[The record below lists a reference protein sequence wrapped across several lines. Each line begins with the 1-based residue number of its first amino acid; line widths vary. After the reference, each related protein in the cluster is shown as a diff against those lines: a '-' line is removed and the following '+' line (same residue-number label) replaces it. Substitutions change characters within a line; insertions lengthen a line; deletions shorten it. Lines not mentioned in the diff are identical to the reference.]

1 MRKNKNGFTLI
12 ELLAV
17 IVVLAI
23 IMVIATMQI
32 NKTLLKSRTNAFI
45 QSAEQVVKVAKN
57 LQVSSE
63 LNTYN
68 LRKAVDYS
76 SSEYQIYVYEYNPA
90 YECHAYT
97 YNASAADKLNEINKD
112 KLKSS
117 YKDPGEFMQQFGYG
131 TYDVY
136 EKHMLK
142 KAFNTEKL
150 RYELNESE
158 MVDGEMYYECIARYN
173 YIASNNKDYTT
184 TSAMIMIE
192 ADTKGKFNNVNFNI
206 DGLNIKN
213 NYNYDIFKISDGGIR
228 TRICAKL
235 NGDGKIELASSF
247 YKEHGVVKNVTKDI
261 PTLCNSASTKD
272 NDEYTVI
279 KP

>member
-97 YNASAADKLNEINKD
+97 YNASAADKLNEINNNYSYKFITSNPVEASD
-112 KLKSS
+112 KLLQIPVSLLTLDDMALLLQADKHAQLPIIENTIKLARIFATDSEES
-117 YKDPGEFMQQFGYG
+117 RNYKN
-131 TYDVY
+131 
-136 EKHMLK
+136 HLIA
-142 KAFNTEKL
+142 KALLAVLFS
-150 RYELNESE
+150 NET
-158 MVDGEMYYECIARYN
+158 I
-173 YIASNNKDYTT
+173 
-184 TSAMIMIE
+184 
-192 ADTKGKFNNVNFNI
+192 
-206 DGLNIKN
+206 
-213 NYNYDIFKISDGGIR
+213 
-228 TRICAKL
+228 
-235 NGDGKIELASSF
+235 
-247 YKEHGVVKNVTKDI
+247 
-261 PTLCNSASTKD
+261 
-272 NDEYTVI
+272 
-279 KP
+279 

>member
-1 MRKNKNGFTLI
+1 MKRNENGFTLI

-68 LRKAVDYS
+68 LRKAIDYS

-90 YECHAYT
+90 YECHAYK
-97 YNASAADKLNEINKD
+97 YNASAANKLEELNSNN
-112 KLKSS
+112 LKSS
-117 YKDPGEFMQQFGYG
+117 YKEPKEFMQQFNYG
-131 TYDVY
+131 TSDVY
-136 EKHMLK
+136 DKHMLK
-142 KAFNTEKL
+142 KAFNTTTHK
-150 RYELNESE
+150 YELDESE

-192 ADTKGKFNNVNFNI
+192 ANIKGKFNNVNFNI

-213 NYNYDIFKISDGGIR
+213 NYNYDIFKNNNENKI
-228 TRICAKL
+228 RICAKL
-235 NGDGKIELASSF
+235 NGDGKVELADSSN
-247 YKEHGVVKNVTKDI
+247 GNINKNKA
-261 PTLCNSASTKD
+261 TLCYSAYTDD
-272 NDEYTVI
+272 NGEYTVI

>member
-1 MRKNKNGFTLI
+1 MKKNKNGFTLI

-32 NKTLLKSRTNAFI
+32 NKTLLKTRTNAFI
-45 QSAEQVVKVAKN
+45 QSAEQVVSVAKN

-76 SSEYQIYVYEYNPA
+76 SSEYQIYVYEYNPV

-97 YNASAADKLNEINKD
+97 YHANGSTEEDKLDELNEDN
-112 KLKSS
+112 LKSS
-117 YKDPGEFMQQFGYG
+117 YESPGEFMNEFGYG
-131 TYDVY
+131 GYQDY
-136 EKHMLK
+136 RKSILERK
-142 KAFNTEKL
+142 FNDLTH
-150 RYELNESE
+150 RHELDESK
-158 MVDGEMYYECIARYN
+158 MIDGERYYECIARYN

-206 DGLNIKN
+206 NGLNIKN
-213 NYNYDIFKISDGGIR
+213 NYNYDIFEMNEGGKRI
-228 TRICAKL
+228 RICAKL
-235 NGDGKIELASSF
+235 NGDGKVELADPF
-247 YKEHGVVKNVTKDI
+247 NGNINKNKTTLCYSAFTKDDG
-261 PTLCNSASTKD
+261 K
-272 NDEYTVI
+272 YTVI

>member
-1 MRKNKNGFTLI
+1 MKKNKNGFTLI

-76 SSEYQIYVYEYNPA
+76 SSEYQIYVYEYKPV
-90 YECHAYT
+90 YECHAYK
-97 YNASAADKLNEINKD
+97 YNASAVNKLEKIRED
-112 KLKSS
+112 ELKSS
-117 YKDPGEFMQQFGYG
+117 YKDPGEFMRQFGYPQEDYD
-131 TYDVY
+131 TYMLPKIFNGKEYVY
-136 EKHMLK
+136 
-142 KAFNTEKL
+142 
-150 RYELNESE
+150 NESK
-158 MVDGEMYYECIARYN
+158 MINGKNYYECIGRYN

-192 ADTKGKFNNVNFNI
+192 ANIKGKFNNVNFNI

-213 NYNYDIFKISDGGIR
+213 NYNYDIFKNNKENKI
-228 TRICAKL
+228 RICAKL
-235 NGDGKIELASSF
+235 NGDGKVELADSSN
-247 YKEHGVVKNVTKDI
+247 ENINKNKT
-261 PTLCNSASTKD
+261 TLCYSASTD
-272 NDEYTVI
+272 DDDEYTVI

>member
-1 MRKNKNGFTLI
+1 MRRNKNGFTLI

-76 SSEYQIYVYEYNPA
+76 SSEYQIYVYEYKTV
-90 YECHAYT
+90 YECHAYK
-97 YNASAADKLNEINKD
+97 YNASAVNKLEKIRED
-112 KLKSS
+112 ELKSS
-117 YKDPGEFMQQFGYG
+117 YKDPGEFKQQF
-131 TYDVY
+131 YDLMGDN
-136 EKHMLK
+136 EM
-142 KAFNTEKL
+142 
-150 RYELNESE
+150 YELQKKINEETHEYELDESE
-158 MVDGEMYYECIARYN
+158 MINGKNYYECIGRYN
-173 YIASNNKDYTT
+173 YIASDNKDYTT

-213 NYNYDIFKISDGGIR
+213 NYNYDIFKNKKENKI
-228 TRICAKL
+228 RICAKL
-235 NGDGKIELASSF
+235 NGDGKVELADPF
-247 YKEHGVVKNVTKDI
+247 NGNINKNKT
-261 PTLCNSASTKD
+261 TLCYSASTD
-272 NDEYTVI
+272 DDGEYTVI

>member
-1 MRKNKNGFTLI
+1 MRKKKNGFTLI

-32 NKTLLKSRTNAFI
+32 NKTLIKSRTNAFI

-76 SSEYQIYVYEYNPA
+76 SSEYQIYVYEYNPV

-117 YKDPGEFMQQFGYG
+117 YKDPGEFMQYFGYPQEDYD
-131 TYDVY
+131 TYMLPKIFNGKEYVY
-136 EKHMLK
+136 
-142 KAFNTEKL
+142 
-150 RYELNESE
+150 NEIK
-158 MVDGEMYYECIARYN
+158 MINGKNYYECIGRYN
-173 YIASNNKDYTT
+173 YIASDNKYYTT

-192 ADTKGKFNNVNFNI
+192 ANIKGKFNNVNFNI

-213 NYNYDIFKISDGGIR
+213 NYNYDIFKNNKENKI
-228 TRICAKL
+228 RICAKL
-235 NGDGKIELASSF
+235 NGDGKVELADSSN
-247 YKEHGVVKNVTKDI
+247 GNINKNKT
-261 PTLCNSASTKD
+261 TLCYSASTDDDGK
-272 NDEYTVI
+272 YTVI

>member
-1 MRKNKNGFTLI
+1 MKRNKNGFTLI

-45 QSAEQVVKVAKN
+45 QSAEQVVSVAKN

-76 SSEYQIYVYEYNPA
+76 SSEYQIYVYEYNPV
-90 YECHAYT
+90 YECHAYV
-97 YNASAADKLNEINKD
+97 YNASAADKLNERNED
-112 KLKSS
+112 GLKSS

-142 KAFNTEKL
+142 KAFNTTKL
-150 RYELNESE
+150 KYELNESE

-192 ADTKGKFNNVNFNI
+192 ANIKGKFNNVNFNI

-213 NYNYDIFKISDGGIR
+213 NYNYDIFKNNKENKI
-228 TRICAKL
+228 RICAKL
-235 NGDGKIELASSF
+235 NGDGKIELASSS

-261 PTLCNSASTKD
+261 PTLCNSASTD
-272 NDEYTVI
+272 DDGEYTVI

>member
-1 MRKNKNGFTLI
+1 MKRNENGFTLI

-68 LRKAVDYS
+68 LRKAIDYS

-90 YECHAYT
+90 YECHAYK
-97 YNASAADKLNEINKD
+97 YNASAANKLEELNSNN
-112 KLKSS
+112 LTSS
-117 YKDPGEFMQQFGYG
+117 SKEPKEFMQQFNYG
-131 TYDVY
+131 TSDVY
-136 EKHMLK
+136 DKHMLK
-142 KAFNTEKL
+142 KAFNTTTHK
-150 RYELNESE
+150 YELDESE

-192 ADTKGKFNNVNFNI
+192 ANIKGKFNNVNFNI

-213 NYNYDIFKISDGGIR
+213 NYNYDIFKNNNENKI
-228 TRICAKL
+228 RICAKL
-235 NGDGKIELASSF
+235 NGDGKVELADSSN
-247 YKEHGVVKNVTKDI
+247 GNINKNKA
-261 PTLCNSASTKD
+261 TLCYSAYTDD
-272 NDEYTVI
+272 NGEYTVI

>member
-1 MRKNKNGFTLI
+1 MRKKKNGFTLI

-76 SSEYQIYVYEYNPA
+76 SSEYQIYVYEYNPV
-90 YECHAYT
+90 YECHAYK
-97 YNASAADKLNEINKD
+97 YNASSANKLEELDSNN
-112 KLKSS
+112 LKSS
-117 YKDPGEFMQQFGYG
+117 YKDPDEFMRQFNYG
-131 TYDVY
+131 LMDDY
-136 EKHMLK
+136 EKYKLQK
-142 KAFNTEKL
+142 KFNEETHA
-150 RYELNESE
+150 YELDESK
-158 MVDGEMYYECIARYN
+158 MINGKNYYECIGRYN

-192 ADTKGKFNNVNFNI
+192 ANIKGKFNNVNFNI

-213 NYNYDIFKISDGGIR
+213 NYNYDIFKNNKENKI
-228 TRICAKL
+228 RICAKL
-235 NGDGKIELASSF
+235 NGDGKVELADSSN
-247 YKEHGVVKNVTKDI
+247 GNINKNKT
-261 PTLCNSASTKD
+261 TLCYSASTDDDGK
-272 NDEYTVI
+272 YTVI

>member
-1 MRKNKNGFTLI
+1 MKRNKNGFTLI

-76 SSEYQIYVYEYNPA
+76 SSEYQIYVYEYNPVF
-90 YECHAYT
+90 ECHAYK
-97 YNASAADKLNEINKD
+97 YNASAADKLKEFNRKNF
-112 KLKSS
+112 KSS
-117 YKDPGEFMQQFGYG
+117 YKTIGEFEQQF
-131 TYDVY
+131 TD
-136 EKHMLK
+136 ELK
-142 KAFNTEKL
+142 QKFNSNINIRPLPEE
-150 RYELNESE
+150 YQSDENS
-158 MVDGEMYYECIARYN
+158 MIDGEMYYKCISRYN
-173 YIASNNKDYTT
+173 YIASNNEDYTT

-213 NYNYDIFKISDGGIR
+213 NYNYDIFEMKGGKRI
-228 TRICAKL
+228 RICAKL
-235 NGDGKIELASSF
+235 NGDGKVELADSINGSIN
-247 YKEHGVVKNVTKDI
+247 KNKT
-261 PTLCNSASTKD
+261 TLCYSASTD
-272 NDEYTVI
+272 DDGEYTVI

>member
-117 YKDPGEFMQQFGYG
+117 YKDPDEFMKQFHYPSEDYK
-131 TYDVY
+131 TY
-136 EKHMLK
+136 KLQK
-142 KAFNTEKL
+142 KFNEETHE
-150 RYELNESE
+150 YELDESE
-158 MVDGEMYYECIARYN
+158 MKNGKNYYECIGRYN
-173 YIASNNKDYTT
+173 YIASDNKDYTT

-206 DGLNIKN
+206 NGLNIKN
-213 NYNYDIFKISDGGIR
+213 NYNYDIFEMNKGGKRI
-228 TRICAKL
+228 RICAKL
-235 NGDGKIELASSF
+235 NGDGKVELADSSN
-247 YKEHGVVKNVTKDI
+247 GNINKNKT
-261 PTLCNSASTKD
+261 TLCYSASTKD
-272 NDEYTVI
+272 KGKYTVI

>member
-1 MRKNKNGFTLI
+1 MRKKKNGFTLI

-76 SSEYQIYVYEYNPA
+76 SSEYQIYVYEYNPV
-90 YECHAYT
+90 YECHAYK
-97 YNASAADKLNEINKD
+97 YNASSANKLEELDSNN
-112 KLKSS
+112 LKSS
-117 YKDPGEFMQQFGYG
+117 YKDPGEFMRQFGYPQEDYD
-131 TYDVY
+131 TYMLPKIFNGKEYVY
-136 EKHMLK
+136 
-142 KAFNTEKL
+142 
-150 RYELNESE
+150 NESK
-158 MVDGEMYYECIARYN
+158 MINGKNYYECIGRYN

-192 ADTKGKFNNVNFNI
+192 ANIKGKFNNVNFNI

-213 NYNYDIFKISDGGIR
+213 NYNYDIFKNNKENKI
-228 TRICAKL
+228 RICAKL
-235 NGDGKIELASSF
+235 NGDGKVELADSSN
-247 YKEHGVVKNVTKDI
+247 ENINKNKT
-261 PTLCNSASTKD
+261 TLCYSASTD
-272 NDEYTVI
+272 DDDEYTVI